1 MADAPTSAATLL
13 AEWLDT
19 LERER
24 RASAHTVA
32 AYGRDVRRFIAFLT
46 DHLGAEPERKDLET
60 LSVRD
65 FRAFLA
71 ARRMEGL
78 TPRSLARS
86 VSSLRAFFRHLERRH
101 GLENAGI
108 SALRSPKFRPGV
120 PRPLSK
126 EGAEALLETATGGGG
141 DADWVQARDLAI
153 LLLLYGAGLRI
164 AEALS
169 LTRGD
174 APLRDSLKVTGKRQ
188 KQRIVPVLPVIREA
202 VDAYLRLCPYTLDG
216 AGPLFV
222 GVRGGRLGPR
232 PVQAAV
238 ARARRAIGLPE
249 TATPHAL
256 RHSFATHLLAAG
268 GDLRTI
274 QELLGHANLSTTQHY
289 TEVDTARLADVYAQ
303 AHPKA

>member
-13 AEWLDT
+13 ARWLDT

-32 AYGRDVRRFIAFLT
+32 AYGRDVGRFISFLT
-46 DHLGAEPERKDLET
+46 EHLGNEPERKDLEA

-71 ARRMEGL
+71 ARRMAGL

-86 VSSLRAFFRHLERRH
+86 VSSLRAFFRYLERQH

-108 SALRSPKFRPGV
+108 SALRSPKFQPGV

-126 EGAEALLETATGGGG
+126 EGAEALLATATGG
-141 DADWVQARDLAI
+141 DAADWVQARDLAI

-169 LTRGD
+169 LTRAD
-174 APLRDSLKVTGKRQ
+174 APFGDSLKVTGKRQ
-188 KQRIVPVLPVIREA
+188 KQRIVPVLPVIRAA
-202 VDAYLRLCPYTLDG
+202 VDAYLRLCPHTLDDD
-216 AGPLFV
+216 GPLFV

-232 PVQAAV
+232 PVQTAV

-289 TEVDTARLADVYAQ
+289 TEVDTARLAEVYAQ